1 MKKDNAMENSICKI
15 RKNLS
20 ILCEKILYNRFMW
33 STPVYLCSIS
43 IRKKEAGGESFM
55 SNENE
60 VLLDKGKQ
68 NEPRKIKVERKEGE
82 PTPAFIGASWA
93 ALLIGVSAYFI
104 GLFNAA
110 MQLNEKGYYFAVLI
124 FGLYAAVSLQ
134 KAVRDKDEGIPVTN
148 IYYGISWLALIV
160 SISLMGIGLYNA
172 GSIDL
177 SEKGFYGMS
186 FVLSLFAAITVQ
198 KNIRDTQRARERN

>member
-1 MKKDNAMENSICKI
+1 MGALQCICDAPFLFDKKMEGENS
-15 RKNLS
+15 
-20 ILCEKILYNRFMW
+20 
-33 STPVYLCSIS
+33 
-43 IRKKEAGGESFM
+43 M
-55 SNENE
+55 SNDQEI
-60 VLLDKGKQ
+60 LLDKGKQ
-68 NEPRKIKVERKEGE
+68 KDPKMKVQRKEGE
-82 PTPAFIGASWA
+82 PTPAFIGASWG
-93 ALLIGVSAYFI
+93 ALLVGVTAYFI

-160 SISLMGIGLYNA
+160 AISLMGIGLYNA

-198 KNIRDTQRARERN
+198 KNIRDTQRARERE